1 MTFRNQNRQVEVC
14 GIVMTTPVR
23 KQGKGGESVLHV
35 ELKTNGEQGGED
47 QRWRLI
53 FRGFL
58 VEKAEKTVLPG
69 GFLQVLGVLAENAY
83 TDGYGMRARRKE
95 IRVIDFS

>member
-1 MTFRNQNRQVEVC
+1 MTA
-14 GIVMTTPVR
+14 PVK
-23 KQGKGGESVLHV
+23 KQGKDGESVLHV
-35 ELKTNGEQGGED
+35 ELKTSGENGDED

-53 FRGFL
+53 FRGYL
-58 VEKAEKTVLPG
+58 VEKAEKSVLPG
-69 GFLQVLGVLAENAY
+69 AFMQVLGVLAENAY

>member
-1 MTFRNQNRQVEVC
+1 MTA
-14 GIVMTTPVR
+14 PVK
-23 KQGKGGESVLHV
+23 KQGKGGEPLLHV
-35 ELKTNGEQGGED
+35 ELKTSGENGDED

-69 GFLQVLGVLAENAY
+69 GLLQVLGVLAENAY

>member
-14 GIVMTTPVR
+14 GIVMTAPVK
-23 KQGKGGESVLHV
+23 KQGKGGEPLLHV
-35 ELKTNGEQGGED
+35 ELKTSGENGDED

-53 FRGFL
+53 FRGYL
-58 VEKAEKTVLPG
+58 VEKPEKSVLPG
-69 GFLQVLGVLAENAY
+69 AFMLVLGVLAENAY

>member
-1 MTFRNQNRQVEVC
+1 MTA
-14 GIVMTTPVR
+14 PVK
-23 KQGKGGESVLHV
+23 KQGKDGESVLHV
-35 ELKTNGEQGGED
+35 ELKTSGENGDED

-53 FRGFL
+53 FRGCL
-58 VEKAEKTVLPG
+58 VEKAEKSVLPG
-69 GFLQVLGVLAENAY
+69 AFMQVLGVLAENAY

>member
-1 MTFRNQNRQVEVC
+1 MTA
-14 GIVMTTPVR
+14 PVK
-23 KQGKGGESVLHV
+23 KQGKDGESVLHV
-35 ELKTNGEQGGED
+35 ELKTSGENGDED

-53 FRGFL
+53 FRGYL
-58 VEKAEKTVLPG
+58 VEKAEKSVLPG
-69 GFLQVLGVLAENAY
+69 AFMLVLGVLAENAY